1 MTSRSRCIAFAATLI
16 SALLV
21 PLFAQGPDRH
31 SRCGEG
37 VQELAKAW
45 SALAGGRAAD
55 AERASDALLK
65 TAPRNHDALAL
76 KVRARLAG
84 PGVSAALDR
93 TRAWLPSVRQREN
106 VPLLETIATNLVES
120 LAAGPEG
127 PDIAVRTR
135 ALEILAVLGDRNATA
150 RLSSMVASSGT
161 AQSDAALARLG
172 DAAAVTR
179 LAGRVKNGAARDV
192 SDAIDAL
199 SDGGVKTAAGVIA
212 GALDPARPLPTKMAA
227 ARALGRL
234 GDPAFVP
241 QLKLALKDPDP
252 PVRVM
257 AAAALAQL
265 GDDSTAD
272 LMRTYANSP
281 VGDLRLIAVEG
292 RGLSQPFRS
301 VGWSR
306 YGGAAGSRPA
316 RPAPRRGTPTSV
328 RGRPRGCGRGL
339 RSGARGH
346 QPRHA
351 ACGGTA
357 SGLPASGRPGPRS
370 PNSSQAAPGPLAL
383 GTTRGSGGNP
393 PRRRGHQIIEASD

>member
-1 MTSRSRCIAFAATLI
+1 MTSRSRFIALTAILV

-21 PLFAQGPDRH
+21 PLLAQGPTAVPAAAK
-31 SRCGEG
+31 GA
-37 VQELAKAW
+37 QELAKAW
-45 SALAGGRAAD
+45 SALAAGRSAE

-84 PGVSAALDR
+84 PGVSAALD
-93 TRAWLPSVRQREN
+93 TYEAWLPNVRQRED
-106 VPLLETIATNLVES
+106 VSLLETIATNLVES
-120 LAAGPEG
+120 LAAA
-127 PDIAVRTR
+127 PDGSDHAVRAR
-135 ALEILAVLGDRNATA
+135 ALEILALLGDRNATA
-150 RLSSMVASSGT
+150 RLSSMVASGGT

-172 DAAAVTR
+172 DAAAVAR
-179 LAGRVKNGAARDV
+179 LAGRVKNGAGRDV

-199 SDGGVKTAAGVIA
+199 SEGGVKTAAGVIA

-265 GDDSTAD
+265 GDDSSAD

-281 VGDLRLIAVEG
+281 VGDLRLIAVEAG
-292 RGLSQPFRS
+292 ASANPSGQW
-301 VGWSR
+301 VGVATGVLQDADPLVR
-306 YGGAAGSRPA
+306 LRAAELLLQYAADPGAAGEVFAQALGDTNPA
-316 RPAPRRGTPTSV
+316 M
-328 RGRPRGCGRGL
+328 
-339 RSGARGH
+339 
-346 QPRHA
+346 RHA
-351 ACGGTA
+351 AA
-357 SGLPASGRPGPRS
+357 QRLDRLPAGALERDLPTLRTLLRDPS
-370 PNSSQAAPGPLAL
+370 PLVRLEAA
-383 GTTRGSGGNP
+383 GGIL
-393 PRRRGHQIIEASD
+393 RVAGAIR

>member
-1 MTSRSRCIAFAATLI
+1 MTSRSRFIAITSILV

-21 PLFAQGPDRH
+21 PLLAQGPTAVPAAAK
-31 SRCGEG
+31 GA
-37 VQELAKAW
+37 QELAKAW

-84 PGVSAALDR
+84 PGVSAALD
-93 TRAWLPSVRQREN
+93 TYEAWLPNVRQRED
-106 VPLLETIATNLVES
+106 VSLLETIATNLVES
-120 LAAGPEG
+120 LAAAPEG
-127 PDIAVRTR
+127 SDNAVRAR
-135 ALEILAVLGDRNATA
+135 ALEILALLGDRNATA
-150 RLSSMVASSGT
+150 RLSSMVATSGT

-227 ARALGRL
+227 ARALGKL

-265 GDDSTAD
+265 GDESSAE

-281 VGDLRLIAVEG
+281 VGDLRLIAVEAG
-292 RGLSQPFRS
+292 ASANPSGQW
-301 VGWSR
+301 VGVATGVLQDPDPLVR
-306 YGGAAGSRPA
+306 LRAAELLLQYAADPGAAAEVFTQALVDTNPA
-316 RPAPRRGTPTSV
+316 M
-328 RGRPRGCGRGL
+328 
-339 RSGARGH
+339 
-346 QPRHA
+346 RHA
-351 ACGGTA
+351 AA
-357 SGLPASGRPGPRS
+357 QRLDRLPAGALERDLPTLRKLLRDPS
-370 PNSSQAAPGPLAL
+370 PLVQLEGA
-383 GTTRGSGGNP
+383 GGIL
-393 PRRRGHQIIEASD
+393 RVAGAIR

>member
-1 MTSRSRCIAFAATLI
+1 MTSRSRFIAITAILS
-16 SALLV
+16 SALLAS
-21 PLFAQGPDRH
+21 LLAQGPTAVPAAVR
-31 SRCGEG
+31 GA
-37 VQELAKAW
+37 QELAKAW

-76 KVRARLAG
+76 KIRARLAG
-84 PGVSAALDR
+84 PGASAALD
-93 TRAWLPSVRQREN
+93 TYEAWLPSVRQRED
-106 VPLLETIATNLVES
+106 VSLLETIATSLVES
-120 LAAGPEG
+120 LAAAPDG
-127 PDIAVRTR
+127 PDIEVRAR
-135 ALEILAVLGDRNATA
+135 ALEILALLGDRNATA
-150 RLSSMVASSGT
+150 RLSSMVATSGT

-265 GDDSTAD
+265 GDDSAAD
-272 LMRTYANSP
+272 LMRTYSNSP
-281 VGDLRLIAVEG
+281 VGDLRLIAVEAG
-292 RGLSQPFRS
+292 ASANPSGQW
-301 VGWSR
+301 VGVATGVLQDPDPLVR
-306 YGGAAGSRPA
+306 LRAAELLLQYAADPGAAAEVFAQALGDTNPA
-316 RPAPRRGTPTSV
+316 M
-328 RGRPRGCGRGL
+328 
-339 RSGARGH
+339 
-346 QPRHA
+346 RHA
-351 ACGGTA
+351 AA
-357 SGLPASGRPGPRS
+357 QRLDRLPAGALERDLPALRKLLRDPS
-370 PNSSQAAPGPLAL
+370 PLVQLEAAAGILRVA
-383 GTTRGSGGNP
+383 GAIR
-393 PRRRGHQIIEASD
+393 

>member
-1 MTSRSRCIAFAATLI
+1 MTSRSRFIAITSILV

-21 PLFAQGPDRH
+21 PLLAQGPTAVPAAAK
-31 SRCGEG
+31 GA
-37 VQELAKAW
+37 QELAKAW

-84 PGVSAALDR
+84 PGVSAALD
-93 TRAWLPSVRQREN
+93 TYEAWLPNVRQRED
-106 VPLLETIATNLVES
+106 VSLLETIATNLVES
-120 LAAGPEG
+120 LAAAPDGS
-127 PDIAVRTR
+127 DIAVRAR
-135 ALEILAVLGDRNATA
+135 ALEILALLGDRNATA

-227 ARALGRL
+227 ARALGKL
-234 GDPAFVP
+234 GDPSFVP

-265 GDDSTAD
+265 GDELERRPHAYLREQPGRGPAAD
-272 LMRTYANSP
+272 RRRSGGFSQPVRP
-281 VGDLRLIAVEG
+281 VG
-292 RGLSQPFRS
+292 RS
-301 VGWSR
+301 R
-306 YGGAAGSRPA
+306 HRRAPGSRPA
-316 RPAPRRGTPTSV
+316 RTAAGSRTPSSIRR
-328 RGRPRGCGRGL
+328 RPRSRGRGL

-351 ACGGTA
+351 ACSGTA
-357 SGLPASGRPGPRS
+357 PGPPAGRRSRARS
-370 PNSSQAAPGPLAL
+370 PNTAQAAPGPFPA
-383 GTTRGSGGNP
+383 GATRGSGGIL
-393 PRRRGHQIIEASD
+393 RVAGAIR

>member
-1 MTSRSRCIAFAATLI
+1 MTSRSRCIAITATLV
-16 SALLV
+16 SALLG
-21 PLFAQGPDRH
+21 PLLAQGPTAVPAAAK
-31 SRCGEG
+31 GA
-37 VQELAKAW
+37 QELAKAW

-84 PGVSAALDR
+84 PGVSAALD
-93 TRAWLPSVRQREN
+93 TYEAWLPNVRQRDD
-106 VPLLETIATNLVES
+106 VSLLETIATNLVES
-120 LAAGPEG
+120 LATA
-127 PDIAVRTR
+127 PDGSDDAVRPR
-135 ALEILAVLGDRNATA
+135 ALEILALLGDRNATA

-179 LAGRVKNGAARDV
+179 LAGRVKNGAGRDV

-199 SDGGVKTAAGVIA
+199 GDGGVKTAAGVIA
-212 GALDPARPLPTKMAA
+212 GALDPTRPLPTKMAA
-227 ARALGRL
+227 ARALGKL

-281 VGDLRLIAVEG
+281 VGDLRLIAVEAG
-292 RGLSQPFRS
+292 ASANPSGEW
-301 VGWSR
+301 VGVASGVLQDPDPLVR
-306 YGGAAGSRPA
+306 LRAAELLLQYAADPGAAGDVFAQALGDTNPA
-316 RPAPRRGTPTSV
+316 M
-328 RGRPRGCGRGL
+328 
-339 RSGARGH
+339 
-346 QPRHA
+346 RHA
-351 ACGGTA
+351 AA
-357 SGLPASGRPGPRS
+357 RRLDRLPAGALERDLPTLRKLLRDPS
-370 PNSSQAAPGPLAL
+370 PLVQLEAA
-383 GTTRGSGGNP
+383 GGIL
-393 PRRRGHQIIEASD
+393 RVAGAIK